1 MHACLYLS
9 LTMAYFA
16 RPTRAETMR
25 ACLYQATRPEMSSR
39 TIPSGLRMPSM
50 RVSLVRFCCRASE
63 LRMDCA
69 DTCPGALGLFL
80 GALPTATALTMSQR
94 TYNMYSTKLRD
105 SFDFRDVGAVR
116 SDGPNGTTGVRPY
129 CNSHYTR
136 HLLGLHALPLA
147 LSGQQYDAATGLLSF
162 RPRRDH
168 REAGARHTFAFF
180 TPQGSGLVEELG
192 AADEQ
197 AAGRDGCVRMR
208 MLSGGLELRELKVD
222 GVTLHFDAV
231 VEGEA
236 AELSAGSARVACRP
250 GPASARST
258 AVSSGN
264 GKMNG

>member
-1 MHACLYLS
+1 
-9 LTMAYFA
+9 
-16 RPTRAETMR
+16 MR